1 MLSLQ
6 TNARRNLNISKLQPD
21 IMYKFH
27 VRRKINHTVGLW
39 SDWSK
44 EKEAKTKE
52 EGKLL
57 RTFLVKTFFGHVF
70 VIMAFEGS

>member
-1 MLSLQ
+1 
-6 TNARRNLNISKLQPD
+6 
-21 IMYKFH
+21 MYKFH